1 MANSYFN
8 ENTLE
13 ELIEE
18 IKYVYKSDD
27 RPWVIGYS
35 GGKDSTTV
43 VELVYKMLLGLDP
56 DDRHKNVYIVSSDTL
71 IENPL
76 IKIYLSKMNDLLGQA
91 ADRDGLPIKSAMV
104 TPPPNNSFWANV
116 IGRGFPTPRMNGTFR
131 WCTDRLK
138 INPSGEYI
146 QRVIDEEGKE
156 VVVLLGVRKA
166 ESIARKRRIE
176 GRELANRLLNRHET
190 IQDAY
195 VYNPIVEL
203 TTDDVWDVLLR
214 CDGGRTPWGS
224 DNSELVS
231 LYADADSGEC
241 PFAGIHAG
249 GQTQSCGNSR
259 FNKSALLDSIR
270 LMAEMGLLLKNIK
283 IKKIT
288 EEQMYLVAAYN
299 AILRGE
305 NAEIF
310 ALKKNFSESE
320 IDNAVKIALVAKDK
334 RRGKEVKAIESVDC
348 NTVVIHGIHQF
359 RATKLEGDSETDG
372 VIDLLKKLKKQISK
386 LNNGKIE
393 YNEQLAKLSYFNVEL
408 DEIDELIE
416 ALEALNTITKIFYED
431 FENENNNFKHFYEKL
446 KDFVETQILPTADA
460 ETEFQDILLRLLA
473 RLEEVEKIESTSTF
487 DCLKDTMAYYLKQ
500 ESQNHL

>member
-190 IQDAY
+190 IQMMYGMFYLGVMAEEHLGDQIIASWY
-195 VYNPIVEL
+195 RFMRMQIVEN
-203 TTDDVWDVLLR
+203 VLL
-214 CDGGRTPWGS
+214 
-224 DNSELVS
+224 LV
-231 LYADADSGEC
+231 
-241 PFAGIHAG
+241 FM
-249 GQTQSCGNSR
+249 Q
-259 FNKSALLDSIR
+259 
-270 LMAEMGLLLKNIK
+270 
-283 IKKIT
+283 
-288 EEQMYLVAAYN
+288 
-299 AILRGE
+299 
-305 NAEIF
+305 
-310 ALKKNFSESE
+310 
-320 IDNAVKIALVAKDK
+320 AVRHRA
-334 RRGKEVKAIESVDC
+334 
-348 NTVVIHGIHQF
+348 VVIHVLGAGYAQ
-359 RATKLEGDSETDG
+359 
-372 VIDLLKKLKKQISK
+372 LLKKIS
-386 LNNGKIE
+386 
-393 YNEQLAKLSYFNVEL
+393 
-408 DEIDELIE
+408 
-416 ALEALNTITKIFYED
+416 
-431 FENENNNFKHFYEKL
+431 
-446 KDFVETQILPTADA
+446 
-460 ETEFQDILLRLLA
+460 R
-473 RLEEVEKIESTSTF
+473 
-487 DCLKDTMAYYLKQ
+487 
-500 ESQNHL
+500 